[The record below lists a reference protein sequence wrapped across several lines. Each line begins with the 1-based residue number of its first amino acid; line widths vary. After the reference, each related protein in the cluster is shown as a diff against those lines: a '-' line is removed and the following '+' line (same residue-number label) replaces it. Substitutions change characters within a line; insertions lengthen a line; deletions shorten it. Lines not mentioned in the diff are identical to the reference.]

1 MSNKLIYIGIL
12 IALIFTQSCTTKET
26 NIEKMLSR
34 NWSFDTELGPSFV
47 DSTTFLNLSFKI
59 NGADTLREFTSV
71 FNGRKDIGTWEIED
85 GNDLILASPLQNM
98 ETEIDSI
105 TQSFNDEGEVTINY
119 FKDNETVGSFND
131 GTFSPKRFLQK
142 FTINKISS
150 TQLHLVF
157 ENQPGSASNVTVLPY
172 KYISK
177 VLPTSI
183 SFYSVT
189 RGLIGIFG
197 LIFITF
203 LFSSNRKAINWSLVV
218 KGLVLQIALAIAV
231 LYIPFVAAVFDN
243 MSAFFMKIIGYT
255 NAGSDFVF
263 GQFGTGEIQGPL
275 QNFAFKILPTIV
287 FFSALMSMLYY
298 LGILQK
304 IVYVFAWLM
313 KRFMKLSG
321 AESLAAAGNIF
332 LGQTESPFLVRPYL
346 DKMTKSELMCLMTGG
361 MATIAGGVLAAYIGF
376 LGGDDPEQSMFFA
389 KHLLTASIMS
399 APAAVVAAKI
409 LVPETEE
416 FNNEMKI
423 PKDKIGSNILEAI
436 TNGSSDG
443 LKLAVNVGVML
454 LVFTAIVYMAND
466 ILDGIGS
473 VTGLNEVIAANTDY
487 SQLSFQFLLGYAFA
501 PIAGLMGI
509 DNWNDMVLAG
519 QLLGEKTILNEFYA
533 YATFGDIKA
542 NFVSQKSVVMST
554 YMLCGFANFASI
566 GIQIGGIGALIPGRK
581 GTLSKLG
588 VKALIGGTVASLL
601 TAVVVGMFL

>member
-1 MSNKLIYIGIL
+1 MRNKLPYLVVLFIL
-12 IALIFTQSCTTKET
+12 FLSQSCTQKQAPSVEDQLIRVWNFDKEVGNT
-26 NIEKMLSR
+26 SI
-34 NWSFDTELGPSFV
+34 
-47 DSTTFLNLSFKI
+47 DSTTTLVLSKKEEERTFVW
-59 NGADTLREFTSV
+59 SM
-71 FNGRKDIGTWEIED
+71 NGRKDVGTWLVED
-85 GNDLILASPLQNM
+85 SNELVLMSPLQNT
-98 ETEIDSI
+98 ETGVDSI
-105 TQSFNDEGEVTINY
+105 FQTFDNQGNATVHY
-119 FKDNETVGSFND
+119 LKDNETVATFNN
-131 GTFSPKRFLQK
+131 GKFYPKQFTQK
-142 FTINKISS
+142 FNIN
-150 TQLHLVF
+150 TLNERQLHLVF
-157 ENQPGSASNVTVLPY
+157 DAGSGAAGLTVFPFIY
-172 KYISK
+172 KSK

-189 RGLIGIFG
+189 RGLLGILG

-203 LFSSNRKAINWSLVV
+203 LFSANKKAINWSLVA
-218 KGLVLQIALAIAV
+218 KGLILQIVLAVAV
-231 LYIPFVAAVFDN
+231 LYVPFVAAIFDN

-263 GQFGTGEIQGPL
+263 GQFGTGTIQGPL

-287 FFSALMSMLYY
+287 FFSAIMSMLYY
-298 LGILQK
+298 LGILQL
-304 IVYVFAWLM
+304 IVYAFAWMM
-313 KRFMKLSG
+313 KRFMRLSG

-346 DKMTKSELMCLMTGG
+346 EKMTKSELMCLMTGG

-423 PKDKIGSNILEAI
+423 PKDKLGSNILEAI
-436 TNGSSDG
+436 TNGSTDG

-454 LVFTAIVYMAND
+454 LVFTAVVYMAND

-473 VTGLNEVIAANTDY
+473 ITGLNDVIATHTDY
-487 SQLSFQFLLGYAFA
+487 KELSFQFLLGYAFA
-501 PIAGLMGI
+501 PLAGLMGI
-509 DNWNDMVLAG
+509 DNWGDMVLTG

-533 YATFGDIKA
+533 YATFGDLKA
-542 NFVSQKSVVMST
+542 KFVSQKSVVMAT

-566 GIQIGGIGALIPGRK
+566 GIQIGGIGALIPSRK

>member
-1 MSNKLIYIGIL
+1 MRNKLLYVVVL
-12 IALIFTQSCTTKET
+12 VALFLSQSCTKKEAPSLESH
-26 NIEKMLSR
+26 ISR
-34 NWSFDTELGPSFV
+34 VWNYDTELGSANIDSATCLTLSKKDKEQTFV
-47 DSTTFLNLSFKI
+47 W
-59 NGADTLREFTSV
+59 EM
-71 FNGRKDIGTWEIED
+71 NGRKDVGTWAIVDSNE
-85 GNDLILASPLQNM
+85 LVLMSPLQN
-98 ETEIDSI
+98 TESAVDSI
-105 TQSFNDEGEVTINY
+105 AQSFDENGNATIHY
-119 FKDNETVGSFND
+119 FKDNETVATFNK
-131 GTFSPKRFLQK
+131 GKFYPKQFIQK
-142 FTINKISS
+142 FNINSLS
-150 TQLHLVF
+150 RNQLHLVY
-157 ENQPGSASNVTVLPY
+157 ENESNPNAGLTVFPFVY
-172 KYISK
+172 KSK
-177 VLPTSI
+177 ILPTSI

-189 RGLIGIFG
+189 RGLIGVFG

-203 LFSSNRKAINWSLVV
+203 LFSANKKAINWSLVI
-218 KGLVLQIALAIAV
+218 KGLSLQIALAIAV
-231 LYIPFVAAVFDN
+231 LYIPFVADFFDYL
-243 MSAFFMKIIGYT
+243 SRFFMEIIGYT
-255 NAGSDFVF
+255 NAGSNFVF
-263 GQFGTGEIQGPL
+263 GQFGTGTIQGPL
-275 QNFAFKILPTIV
+275 QNFAFKILPTII

-298 LGILQK
+298 LGILQLV
-304 IVYVFAWLM
+304 VYAFAWMM

-346 DKMTKSELMCLMTGG
+346 EKMTKSELMCLMTGG

-416 FNNEMKI
+416 FNTEMKI
-423 PKDKIGSNILEAI
+423 PKDRIGSNILEAI
-436 TNGSSDG
+436 TNGSTDG

-466 ILDGIGS
+466 ILAGIGNF
-473 VTGLNEVIAANTDY
+473 TGINELIAANTGY
-487 SQLSFQFLLGYAFA
+487 QELSFQFILGYAFA

-533 YATFGDIKA
+533 YATFGDLKSE
-542 NFVSQKSVVMST
+542 FVSEKSVVMST

-566 GIQIGGIGALIPGRK
+566 GIQIGGIGALIPSRK

>member
-1 MSNKLIYIGIL
+1 MRNKLLYVVL
-12 IALIFTQSCTTKET
+12 LFSLFLSQSCSQEQSLSIESQIARVWNYDSEIGSA
-26 NIEKMLSR
+26 NI
-34 NWSFDTELGPSFV
+34 
-47 DSTTFLNLSFKI
+47 DSATFLILTKNENEQTFVWSM
-59 NGADTLREFTSV
+59 
-71 FNGRKDIGTWEIED
+71 NGRKDVGTWSIVDSNE
-85 GNDLILASPLQNM
+85 LVLKSPLQN
-98 ETEIDSI
+98 TESGVDSI
-105 TQSFNDEGEVTINY
+105 AQSFDNNGKATVHY
-119 FKDNETVGSFND
+119 FKDNETIATFNE
-131 GTFSPKRFLQK
+131 GKFYPKQFTQK
-142 FTINKISS
+142 FNINKLSS
-150 TQLHLVF
+150 DELHLVF
-157 ENQPGSASNVTVLPY
+157 DNESGSNPGLTVFPFVY
-172 KYISK
+172 KST

-189 RGLIGIFG
+189 RGLIGILG

-203 LFSSNRKAINWSLVV
+203 LFSSNRKAINWSLVT
-218 KGLVLQIALAIAV
+218 KGLILQIVLAVAV
-231 LYIPFVAAVFDN
+231 LYVPIVAAFFDHL
-243 MSAFFMKIIGYT
+243 SRFFMEIIGYT

-263 GQFGTGEIQGPL
+263 GQFGTGKIQGPL
-275 QNFAFKILPTIV
+275 QNFAFKILPTII

-298 LGILQK
+298 LGILQL

-332 LGQTESPFLVRPYL
+332 LGQTEAPFLVKPYL
-346 DKMTKSELMCLMTGG
+346 EKMTKSELMCLMTGG

-376 LGGDDPEQSMFFA
+376 LGGEDPEQSMFFA

-423 PKDKIGSNILEAI
+423 PKEKIGSNILEAI

-454 LVFTAIVYMAND
+454 LVFTAIVYMANSG
-466 ILDGIGS
+466 LAWIGGFS
-473 VTGLNEVIAANTDY
+473 GLNDLIAANTGY
-487 SQLSFQFLLGYAFA
+487 TELSFQFILGYAFA

-509 DNWNDMVLAG
+509 DNWNDMVLTG

-533 YATFGDIKA
+533 YATFGDLKSQ
-542 NFVSQKSVVMST
+542 FVSQKSVVMAT

-566 GIQIGGIGALIPGRK
+566 GIQIGGIGSLIPSRK
-581 GTLSKLG
+581 ATLSKLG
-588 VKALIGGTVASLL
+588 VKALVGGTVASLL

>member
-1 MSNKLIYIGIL
+1 MRKMIRYT
-12 IALIFTQSCTTKET
+12 ALLF
-26 NIEKMLSR
+26 
-34 NWSFDTELGPSFV
+34 
-47 DSTTFLNLSFKI
+47 
-59 NGADTLREFTSV
+59 SV
-71 FNGRKDIGTWEIED
+71 FLLFSCGKKQSSIEQKLLRTWTYDITNGTEQIDSGSYIKFDIDLTDDQKKHNFQWEINGRKDIGTWEIVDSNE
-85 GNDLILASPLQNM
+85 LLLKFPLQRI
-98 ETEIDSI
+98 ETDIDSI
-105 TQSFNDEGEVTINY
+105 SQSYDEEGNTTVYY
-119 FKDNETVGSFND
+119 FKENDNVATLKNG
-131 GTFSPKRFLQK
+131 K
-142 FTINKISS
+142 FITKEIVQRYLIHDITSS
-150 TQLHLVF
+150 QLHLVYEGTA
-157 ENQPGSASNVTVLPY
+157 ENPTLLVIPFVY
-172 KYISK
+172 ESK

-189 RGLIGIFG
+189 RGLLGIAA

-203 LFSSNRKAINWSLVV
+203 LFSSNKKAINWSLVA
-218 KGLVLQIALAIAV
+218 KGLGLQLTLAIAV
-231 LYIPFVAAVFDN
+231 LYVPFVASFFDTL
-243 MSAFFMKIIGYT
+243 SAGFMRIIGFT
-255 NAGSDFVF
+255 DAGANFVF

-275 QNFAFKILPTIV
+275 QNFAFKILPTII

-313 KRFMKLSG
+313 RRFMKLSG

-332 LGQTESPFLVRPYL
+332 LGQTEAPFLVRPYL

-361 MATIAGGVLAAYIGF
+361 MATIAGGVLAAYISF

-416 FNNEMKI
+416 FNKEMSI
-423 PKDKIGSNILEAI
+423 PKEKIGSNILEAI
-436 TNGSSDG
+436 TNGSTDG

-454 LVFTAIVYMAND
+454 LVFTAIVYMANY
-466 ILDGIGS
+466 LLTSLGA
-473 VTGLNEVIAANTDY
+473 VTGINELIVANTNY
-487 SQLSFQFLLGYAFA
+487 SGLSFQFILGYLFA

-509 DNWNDMVLAG
+509 DNWGDMVLTG

-533 YATFGDIKA
+533 YATFGNIKSQ
-542 NFVSQKSVVMST
+542 FVSEKAVVMST

-566 GIQIGGIGALIPGRK
+566 GIQIGGIGALIPNRK
-581 GTLSKLG
+581 GMLSKLG

>member
-1 MSNKLIYIGIL
+1 MRNKLLYVVL
-12 IALIFTQSCTTKET
+12 LFALFISQSCSKQQDPSIETQIARVCNYASEIVIENIDSATSLILSKKENERT
-26 NIEKMLSR
+26 FV
-34 NWSFDTELGPSFV
+34 WSM
-47 DSTTFLNLSFKI
+47 
-59 NGADTLREFTSV
+59 
-71 FNGRKDIGTWEIED
+71 NGRKDVGTWSIVDSNE
-85 GNDLILASPLQNM
+85 LVLMSPLQN
-98 ETEIDSI
+98 TESGVDSI
-105 TQSFNDEGEVTINY
+105 AQTFDENGKATVHY
-119 FKDNETVGSFND
+119 FKDNETVATFNE
-131 GTFSPKRFLQK
+131 GKFHPKQFTQK
-142 FTINKISS
+142 FNINKLSNN
-150 TQLHLVF
+150 QLHLVYDN
-157 ENQPGSASNVTVLPY
+157 ESGSSAGLTVFPFVYKSN
-172 KYISK
+172 II
-177 VLPTSI
+177 PTSI

-203 LFSSNRKAINWSLVV
+203 LFSANKKAINWSLVI
-218 KGLVLQIALAIAV
+218 KGLVLQIALAVAV
-231 LYIPFVAAVFDN
+231 LYVPFVAAIFDH
-243 MSAFFMKIIGYT
+243 MSEFFMKIIGYT

-263 GQFGTGEIQGPL
+263 GQFGTGTIQGPL

-287 FFSALMSMLYY
+287 FFSAIMSMLYY
-298 LGILQK
+298 LGILQL
-304 IVYVFAWLM
+304 IVYAFAWLM

-346 DKMTKSELMCLMTGG
+346 EKMTKSELMCLMTGG

-423 PKDKIGSNILEAI
+423 PKEKLGSNILEAI
-436 TNGSSDG
+436 TNGSTDG

-466 ILDGIGS
+466 ILAGIGS
-473 VTGLNEVIAANTDY
+473 FTGLNELIAANTGY
-487 SQLSFQFLLGYAFA
+487 QELSFQFLLGYAFA
-501 PIAGLMGI
+501 PLAGLMGI
-509 DNWNDMVLAG
+509 DNWNDMVLTG

-533 YATFGDIKA
+533 YATFGDLKSQ
-542 NFVSQKSVVMST
+542 FTSQKSVVMAT

-566 GIQIGGIGALIPGRK
+566 GIQIGGIGALIPSRK